1 MAVLEM
7 MKILDRNATRLVR
20 RTREGKINYAMFLE
34 DHSNQNTTY

>member
-20 RTREGKINYAMFLE
+20 RTRERKKHVGAHEIIMQCF
-34 DHSNQNTTY
+34 